1 MATTVTE
8 KNTVAVGYSIK
19 SGRRFRDRAA
29 AGRSLVW
36 GKGIISEEDIKK
48 IKNVS
53 ELLLKYKDDLE
64 KIEKVSGI
72 GISHLHGMIKHDL
85 TDIKYRQVDPKSGL
99 LLSVIEKQK
108 IKEAAKKATTAPESK
123 KDTEKKTSKK
133 GKEKSAEKN
142 SMGAQKA
149 PKSEEKHNQEAEVK
163 AIAAEISADL
173 DVKPSEAVEVVRKVM
188 KRRK

>member
-1 MATTVTE
+1 MATATE
-8 KNTVAVGYSIK
+8 KKVYQIK
-19 SGRRFRDRAA
+19 SGRTFKDRAA
-29 AGRSLVW
+29 AGRALVW

-53 ELLLKYKDDLE
+53 ELLLKYKDELE
-64 KIEKVSGI
+64 RIEKVSGI
-72 GISHLHGMIKHDL
+72 GLSHIHAMIKHDL

-108 IKEAAKKATTAPESK
+108 VKEAAKKAKTAPESK
-123 KDTEKKTSKK
+123 KVTEKKTKK

-142 SMGAQKA
+142 SKGAA
-149 PKSEEKHNQEAEVK
+149 PKSEENHNQEAEVK

-173 DVKPSEAVEVVRKVM
+173 DVKPSKAEEAVRKVM

>member
-1 MATTVTE
+1 MATATE
-8 KNTVAVGYSIK
+8 KKVGYQIK
-19 SGRRFRDRAA
+19 TGRTFKDRAA
-29 AGRSLVW
+29 AGRALVW

-53 ELLLKYKDDLE
+53 ELLLKYKDELE

-72 GISHLHGMIKHDL
+72 GLSHIHAMIKHDL

-99 LLSVIEKQK
+99 LLSVIESQK
-108 IKEAAKKATTAPESK
+108 IREAAKKATTAKVTK
-123 KDTEKKTSKK
+123 KKSKK
-133 GKEKSAEKN
+133 GKESAEKN
-142 SMGAQKA
+142 SKGAQKA
-149 PKSEEKHNQEAEVK
+149 PKSEENHNQEAEVK

-173 DVKPSEAVEVVRKVM
+173 DVKPSKAEEAVRKVM

>member
-1 MATTVTE
+1 MATATE
-8 KNTVAVGYSIK
+8 KKVGYQIK
-19 SGRRFRDRAA
+19 TGRTFKDRAA
-29 AGRSLVW
+29 AGRALVW
-36 GKGIISEEDIKK
+36 GKGIISEEDIEK

-53 ELLLKYKDDLE
+53 ELLLKYKDELE
-64 KIEKVSGI
+64 KIEKSSGI

-108 IKEAAKKATTAPESK
+108 IKEAAKKAKTAPESK
-123 KDTEKKTSKK
+123 KVTEKKTSKK

-142 SMGAQKA
+142 SKGAPKA
-149 PKSEEKHNQEAEVK
+149 PKSEENHNNQEAEVK

-173 DVKPSEAVEVVRKVM
+173 DVKPSEA
-188 KRRK
+188 

>member
-1 MATTVTE
+1 MATATE
-8 KNTVAVGYSIK
+8 KNTVAVGYQIK
-19 SGRRFRDRAA
+19 TGRTFRDRAA
-29 AGRSLVW
+29 AGRALVW
-36 GKGIISEEDIKK
+36 GKGIISEDDIKK
-48 IKNVS
+48 IKNPA
-53 ELLLKYKDDLE
+53 ELLLKYKDELE
-64 KIEKVSGI
+64 KIEKSSGI

-108 IKEAAKKATTAPESK
+108 IKEAAKKATAPEVK
-123 KDTEKKTSKK
+123 KVTEKKTEKK

-142 SMGAQKA
+142 SKGAQKA
-149 PKSEEKHNQEAEVK
+149 PKSEKNHNQEAEVK

-173 DVKPSEAVEVVRKVM
+173 DVKPSEAEEVVRKVM

>member
-1 MATTVTE
+1 MATATE
-8 KNTVAVGYSIK
+8 KKVGYQIK
-19 SGRRFRDRAA
+19 TGRTFKDRAA
-29 AGRSLVW
+29 AGRALVW
-36 GKGIISEEDIKK
+36 GKGIISEEDIEK

-53 ELLLKYKDDLE
+53 ELLLKYKDELE
-64 KIEKVSGI
+64 KIEKSSGI

-108 IKEAAKKATTAPESK
+108 IKEAAKKAKTAPESK
-123 KDTEKKTSKK
+123 KVTEKKSKK

-142 SMGAQKA
+142 SKGAPKA
-149 PKSEEKHNQEAEVK
+149 PKSEENHNNQEAEVK

-173 DVKPSEAVEVVRKVM
+173 DVKPSEA
-188 KRRK
+188 

>member
-1 MATTVTE
+1 MATVTE
-8 KNTVAVGYSIK
+8 KKVGYQIK
-19 SGRRFRDRAA
+19 TGRTFRDRAA
-29 AGRSLVW
+29 AGRALVW
-36 GKGIISEEDIKK
+36 GKNIIPEDDIKK

-53 ELLLKYKDDLE
+53 ELLLKYKDELE

-72 GISHLHGMIKHDL
+72 GLSHLHAMIKHDL

-99 LLSVIEKQK
+99 LLSVIESQK
-108 IKEAAKKATTAPESK
+108 IREAAKKATTASK
-123 KDTEKKTSKK
+123 KVTEKKSKK

-142 SMGAQKA
+142 SKGAA
-149 PKSEEKHNQEAEVK
+149 PKSEENHNQEAEVK

-173 DVKPSEAVEVVRKVM
+173 DVKPSKAEEAVRKVM